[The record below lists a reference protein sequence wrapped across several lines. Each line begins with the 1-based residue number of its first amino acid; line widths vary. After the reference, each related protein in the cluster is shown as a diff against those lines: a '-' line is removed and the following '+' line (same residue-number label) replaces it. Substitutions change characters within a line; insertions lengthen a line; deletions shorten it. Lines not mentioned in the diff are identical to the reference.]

1 MSHSAIESDA
11 PDRPPR
17 VTMRRV
23 LLAVDGSRASRY
35 ATRHVVD
42 AFRTAGP
49 LDVHV
54 LHVQVPLRRHVAQF
68 LGGPDRQSF
77 YRGASER
84 ALLRTRRMLDDAG
97 LTYSVHTKVGPRAE
111 LITATA
117 SKLGCDHI
125 VIGSARKSAIARA
138 LEYSVA
144 SRVLELTTVPVVV
157 IAGERPSRAER
168 YGVPVGAGAALALLL
183 YAAAD

>member
-49 LDVHV
+49 LDVQV

-97 LTYSVHTKVGPRAE
+97 LPYSVHTKVGPRAE

-125 VIGSARKSAIARA
+125 VIGCARKSAVARA
-138 LEYSVA
+138 FEYSVA